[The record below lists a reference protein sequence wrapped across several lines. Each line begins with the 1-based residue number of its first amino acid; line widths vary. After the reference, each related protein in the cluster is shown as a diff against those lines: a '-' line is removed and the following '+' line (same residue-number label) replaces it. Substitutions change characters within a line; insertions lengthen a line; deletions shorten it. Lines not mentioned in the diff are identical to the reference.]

1 MNIVQEERKM
11 EGQTKKSQVL
21 DEIER
26 LKLTID
32 CLSKAI
38 DTLYERT
45 ESIRLAQ
52 PIACGKEEQ
61 KRASLCKMAMA
72 IVENNDRLQTQIS
85 RLQGIISELEI

>member
-38 DTLYERT
+38 DTLYE
-45 ESIRLAQ
+45 
-52 PIACGKEEQ
+52 
-61 KRASLCKMAMA
+61 
-72 IVENNDRLQTQIS
+72 
-85 RLQGIISELEI
+85 